1 MSLYFWI
8 LAGTIAGPLL
18 LSFDKKVHFYTYWK
32 YLLPATL
39 IVAAAFLVWDEYFT
53 QLKIWGFNPEYVQ
66 GIYFGDLPL
75 EECLFFLL
83 VPYACL
89 FIHEVLKAYF
99 PKVSLRRFAHFFAF
113 GFTLLGLLLGLK
125 YLDQAYTA
133 SACIISAMLT
143 IGIYFVYKAKW
154 YANFVF
160 TFLVAIIPFLI
171 VNGILT
177 GGFTPQPVVW
187 YSEAH
192 IIGIRIF
199 TIPAE
204 DIFYNYCML
213 LPITAIYEWM
223 KERHRTV
230 GHRT

>member
-8 LAGTIAGPLL
+8 LIGTIAGPLL
-18 LSFDKKVHFYTYWK
+18 LSFDKKVHFYTNWK
-32 YLLPATL
+32 HLLPAAL
-39 IVAAAFLVWDEYFT
+39 IVAAGFLVWDEYFT
-53 QLKIWGFNPEYVQ
+53 QQKIWGFNPEYVQ

-99 PKVSLRRFAHFFAF
+99 PQADLRRFSHFFAF
-113 GFTLLGLLLGLK
+113 GFTLLGFILGLIHF
-125 YLDQAYTA
+125 DNAYTA
-133 SACIISAMLT
+133 SACIISALLT
-143 IGIYFVYKAKW
+143 IGFYYVNKVKW

-177 GGFTPQPVVW
+177 GAFTPEPVVW
-187 YSEAH
+187 YNEEH
-192 IIGIRIF
+192 IIGIRMY
-199 TIPAE
+199 TIPLE

-213 LPITAIYEWM
+213 LPITAIYEWL
-223 KERHRTV
+223 KNRKPL
-230 GHRT
+230 